1 MHKYSNET
9 TTILLLRI
17 TLIFIFILILIVFYF
32 PDLRN
37 KNENLTTDERIA
49 LEIYE
54 AMRSKKGKQNVE
66 DSDEENEGLPEPMD
80 EDNGAGKEPK
90 KSYTLITGLMIK
102 PNEYETDPY
111 SKTWQLIVCLVLCFS
126 PCSYL
131 NLPVLCQKLLF

>member
-1 MHKYSNET
+1 MY
-9 TTILLLRI
+9 
-17 TLIFIFILILIVFYF
+17 VFYF

-90 KSYTLITGLMIK
+90 KSYTLITGLMIQ

-111 SKTWQLIVCLVLCFS
+111 FLQLSQNMATNCLFS
-126 PCSYL
+126 FVFFPRSYQ
-131 NLPVLCQKLLF
+131 NLPVLCQKLFCFDVQNNFRQKTGKFR